1 MSASLTRLLLIRH
14 GEAEGNREFRY
25 LGDTDAP
32 LTPNGQA
39 QALRLAE
46 VLLSAPLSAIYVSPL
61 ARARATA
68 AALVA
73 GRSDALTPQ
82 VEPRLREQSYGAWEG
97 LTALEAQTQHPQEHV
112 EWQRATR
119 NAPPG
124 GESLASLRARSVECA
139 SVLASRHAGEVV
151 ALVSHVGPIKALV
164 CAALGL
170 PMRAARHMW
179 LTPASVC
186 IVDWPAV
193 ASEASDYDDE
203 TQALGVLRVFN
214 GGADL
219 AALAQPLR

>member
-1 MSASLTRLLLIRH
+1 MSAPLTRLLLIRH

-32 LTPNGQA
+32 LTSNGQA
-39 QALRLAE
+39 QAQHLAE
-46 VLLSAPLSAIYVSPL
+46 ELLPAPLSAIYVSPL

-68 AALVA
+68 DALAA
-73 GRSDALTPQ
+73 GRGSPLTPQ
-82 VEPRLREQSYGAWEG
+82 VDARLREQSYGAWEG
-97 LTALEAQTQHPQEHV
+97 LTAQEARAQHSQAHA
-112 EWQRATR
+112 EWERAAR
-119 NAPPG
+119 DAPPG
-124 GESLASLRARSVECA
+124 GESLTALRARSVACA
-139 SVLASRHAGEVV
+139 HALAARHPGEVV

-170 PMRAARHMW
+170 PMHAARHMW

-193 ASEASDYDDE
+193 ASGSEDE